1 MNGGE
6 SGEDAQT
13 GRTRGKLR
21 CGINI
26 VAVFKIKKLFGNGS
40 KDVKNTAKHV
50 CGCANSGPR
59 ETDRPSMCVGVQ
71 TRDPGN
77 RQADGSETAVP
88 VTFYLSM

>member
-40 KDVKNTAKHV
+40 RDVKNTAKL
-50 CGCANSGPR
+50 
-59 ETDRPSMCVGVQ
+59 CVGVQ
-71 TRDPGN
+71 TQDPEKQTGQACVWVCKLGTQETDRPMVR
-77 RQADGSETAVP
+77 RQ
-88 VTFYLSM
+88 LSQ

>member
-1 MNGGE
+1 MRKIPILLRMSGGE

-40 KDVKNTAKHV
+40 RDVKNTAKHV

-59 ETDRPSMCVGVQ
+59 ETDRPMV
-71 TRDPGN
+71 R
-77 RQADGSETAVP
+77 RQ
-88 VTFYLSM
+88 LSQ